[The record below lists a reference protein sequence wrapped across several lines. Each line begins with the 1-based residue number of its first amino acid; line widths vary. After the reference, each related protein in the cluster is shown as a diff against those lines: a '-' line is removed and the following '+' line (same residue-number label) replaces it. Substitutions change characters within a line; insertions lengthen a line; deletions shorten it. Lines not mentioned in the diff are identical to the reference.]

1 MQLGDLGAKSP
12 FADLRLYVKTHG
24 LHLKAKRKADLYA
37 QIVDVLNNK
46 RTLDLA
52 ICNHDEQEQ
61 DVMLESQF
69 DAVHN
74 EVPDER
80 PNSMPFETPDSVPFE
95 PPDSVPGERLDSVP
109 FETPDERPDARNN
122 EDVYFRHD
130 THTIVQTS
138 NVNQTQLSFTLQEC
152 HFTGL
157 NTRAMLERVNEFI
170 VKHSQSCGSLLYV
183 GMLFKPCK
191 AELCKVESVV
201 GPHEVAST
209 RRKQWTHKPVQ
220 LLHAGVVTNPPNLQ
234 MNSDHTNIGKGTNR
248 KRWQHLPVKLF
259 NVGAKLHPKYRRCVG
274 RQL

>member
-1 MQLGDLGAKSP
+1 MQFGDLGAKSP
-12 FADLRLYVKTHG
+12 FADLRSYVKTHG

-52 ICNHDEQEQ
+52 LCNHDAQEQ
-61 DVMLESQF
+61 DVMF
-69 DAVHN
+69 DTVHN

-80 PNSMPFETPDSVPFE
+80 PDSVPFETPDSVSFE
-95 PPDSVPGERLDSVP
+95 TPDSVSFETPDSVPDERLDSVP
-109 FETPDERPDARNN
+109 FETPDERPDARDN
-122 EDVYFRHD
+122 EDVYFSHD

-138 NVNQTQLSFTLQEC
+138 NVNQTQLSFTLQDC

-170 VKHSQSCGSLLYV
+170 VKHSQSYGSLLYV
-183 GMLFKPCK
+183 GMLFKPGK
-191 AELCKVESVV
+191 VELCKVESGV

-234 MNSDHTNIGKGTNR
+234 MNSDHTNIGKGTTR

-259 NVGAKLHPKYRRCVG
+259 NVGAKLHPKYR
-274 RQL
+274 

>member
-1 MQLGDLGAKSP
+1 MQFGDLGAKSP
-12 FADLRLYVKTHG
+12 FADLRSYVKTHG

-52 ICNHDEQEQ
+52 ICNHDAQEQ
-61 DVMLESQF
+61 DVMF

-80 PNSMPFETPDSVPFE
+80 PDSVPFETPDSVP
-95 PPDSVPGERLDSVP
+95 DERFDSVP
-109 FETPDERPDARNN
+109 FETPDERPDAHDN

-138 NVNQTQLSFTLQEC
+138 NVNQIQLSFTLQDC
-152 HFTGL
+152 NFTGL
-157 NTRAMLERVNEFI
+157 NTGAMLERVNEFI

-183 GMLFKPCK
+183 GMLFKPGK
-191 AELCKVESVV
+191 AELCKVESGV
-201 GPHEVAST
+201 GPREEAST

-234 MNSDHTNIGKGTNR
+234 MNSDHTNIVKGTNR

-259 NVGAKLHPKYRRCVG
+259 NVGAKLHPKYR
-274 RQL
+274 